1 MKKKNNAPC
10 TWNAWLSAG
19 YLIIGLGDLALYFS
33 KSGSEISRGVW
44 LACGI
49 GFLICAVAQF
59 VLYRKNKKGDE
70 S

>member
-1 MKKKNNAPC
+1 MKKKDSAPC

-19 YLIIGLGDLALYFS
+19 YLIVGLGNLALYCS
-33 KSGSEISRGVW
+33 KTGSGISRGVW

-49 GFLICAVAQF
+49 GFLICGVGQF
-59 VLYRKNKKGDE
+59 ALYRKSREGDG